1 MPPAI
6 RKCIGS
12 QRRTGWASGGGLIHG
27 PISSFKVQVFLLI
40 ILFFWNCL
48 SPCLWVGGVLLVVV
62 RTTCFLLI
70 KGELFSCKCWRKILS
85 FRLSESTYGLDAS
98 KITRGMLC
106 AHWLSPK
113 LHTSRRQGGLL
124 WAGLIMIGL
133 YDHVHL
139 ESGVNSPDW
148 ICVTGGRWVESML
161 GSQLQCQPQYQ
172 KLNSP
177 HLLIPL
183 NLGLPS
189 VFSISVNSPIINLT
203 TLTEARVTLRFLFV
217 APTQWFI

>member
-1 MPPAI
+1 M
-6 RKCIGS
+6 
-12 QRRTGWASGGGLIHG
+12 Q
-27 PISSFKVQVFLLI
+27 
-40 ILFFWNCL
+40 
-48 SPCLWVGGVLLVVV
+48 LVVIWS
-62 RTTCFLLI
+62 LI
-70 KGELFSCKCWRKILS
+70 TDHWSHPDYLFPSHQGRAPLPKMLKKDTFFRSEWVNLWSQCQQNHKGNAI
-85 FRLSESTYGLDAS
+85 
-98 KITRGMLC
+98 
-106 AHWLSPK
+106 WLSPK

-133 YDHVHL
+133 YDHVHPG
-139 ESGVNSPDW
+139 SGVNSPDW
-148 ICVTGGRWVESML
+148 ICVTGGRWVELML

-189 VFSISVNSPIINLT
+189 VFSISVNSPIINST
-203 TLTEARVTLRFLFV
+203 ILTEVRVILSFLSV